1 MCCKDSRSEL
11 YVCYLRKDKYS
22 QSDLDA
28 WHSILE
34 DLLAQQRMLK
44 PEPLD
49 GFIME
54 RTNPRFFAL
63 MAQWKAGTGTGG

>member
-54 RTNPRFFAL
+54 
-63 MAQWKAGTGTGG
+63 